1 MSVTLEKLRALK
13 RQAGTGS
20 PAAPASQG
28 PSHAGPAASI
38 PPAHTPAA
46 NDGAA
51 VTAITLPASVFTA
64 IRPAPGGGT
73 KISRVT
79 VEEFVKNL
87 RPGLH
92 EAMWAPRV
100 SIRGGMMATV
110 TAPYEF
116 KLEGKST
123 HCGIDVFELA
133 KVDGQWKVASLTWT
147 AEPEACP
154 ELKTQKAAG

>member
-1 MSVTLEKLRALK
+1 MTPLIPTAL
-13 RQAGTGS
+13 ALL
-20 PAAPASQG
+20 AL
-28 PSHAGPAASI
+28 AGPAMAAS
-38 PPAHTPAA
+38 TPDENTAINTAQRFFDAMAA

-73 KISRVT
+73 KVSRMT

-133 KVDGQWKVASLTWT
+133 KVDGQWKVASLIWT
-147 AEPEACP
+147 AEPDACP